1 MSHQFHYYRCMSNFD
16 ELKREALLAIQGAES
31 VVRLRDVEVKYL
43 GRSGRLTEVLRGLKD
58 VPENERKEKGKEA
71 NALREVL
78 EREIAKC
85 QSQLQ
90 DADHERKLAAEKI
103 DITRPGK
110 KHHKGSLHPL
120 TVIRRDI
127 EQIFGTMGFTVAEGP
142 EVETEFYNFDA
153 LNIPADHPARD
164 MWDTFWIKGKK
175 LKTEGKKLLLRTHT
189 SPVQVRYMQTH
200 TPPFRII
207 APGRVFRYEATDASH
222 EIQFY
227 QLEGLMVGRD
237 ISLAHFKQVM
247 QTFLGTLF
255 GKDMNVRLRPSY
267 FPFVEPGAEVDM
279 SCVQCGG
286 RGCSV
291 CKQTGWVEIAGAG
304 MVHPHVFA
312 SAGLNPKDWQGFA
325 FGFGIDR
332 VAMMKYKIPDIRM
345 FYQND
350 VRFLKQF

>member
-1 MSHQFHYYRCMSNFD
+1 MHSLEDLRAEAERAIKQAGS
-16 ELKREALLAIQGAES
+16 LKALHDAE
-31 VVRLRDVEVKYL
+31 VMYL
-43 GRSGRLTEVLRGLKD
+43 GRSGKLTQILKTLKD
-58 VPENERKEKGKEA
+58 MPEDKRRTMGAEA
-71 NALREVL
+71 NETRKFLELLLAEREAVLKRTEYEQKLKL
-78 EREIAKC
+78 ER
-85 QSQLQ
+85 
-90 DADHERKLAAEKI
+90 I

-110 KHHKGSLHPL
+110 KHHRGGLHPL
-120 TVIRRDI
+120 TIIRRDI
-127 EQIFGTMGFTVAEGP
+127 ERIFGSMGFAVAEGP

-164 MWDTFWIKGKK
+164 MWDTFWLRQQTPSSKAQGPKK
-175 LKTEGKKLLLRTHT
+175 SGRLLLRTHT
-189 SPVQVRYMQTH
+189 SPVQVRYIQKH

-237 ISLAHFKQVM
+237 ISLANFKQVM
-247 QTFLGTLF
+247 QTFLGKLF
-255 GKDMNVRLRPSY
+255 GKEMKVRLRPSY

-286 RGCSV
+286 NGCSV
-291 CKQTGWVEIAGAG
+291 CKHTGWVEIAGAG
-304 MVHPHVFA
+304 MVHPKVFG

-332 VAMMKYKIPDIRM
+332 VAMMKYKIPDIRL

-350 VRFLKQF
+350 VRFLRQF